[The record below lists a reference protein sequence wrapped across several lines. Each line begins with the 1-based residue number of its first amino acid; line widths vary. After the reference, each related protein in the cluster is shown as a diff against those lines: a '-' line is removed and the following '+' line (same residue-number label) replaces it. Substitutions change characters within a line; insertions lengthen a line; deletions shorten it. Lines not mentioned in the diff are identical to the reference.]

1 MHDSARC
8 DWFHVDIAAG
18 KTGKDKGDV
27 RMSKHMKW
35 DAGGASLKMHIEL
48 EDSAEDIRLALANAL
63 TRGMMAI
70 GETAEK
76 YAKEIVPVDTGRL
89 RNSITHE
96 VDTKESAVYIGSN
109 VEYAAPVELGNSRG
123 MRPRPYLRPAA
134 TEHTEEY
141 KDIIRDS
148 LENA

>member
-1 MHDSARC
+1 
-8 DWFHVDIAAG
+8 
-18 KTGKDKGDV
+18 
-27 RMSKHMKW
+27 MKW
-35 DAGGASLKMHIEL
+35 DVGGASLKMHIEL
-48 EDSAEDIRLALANAL
+48 EDSAEDICLALANAL

-89 RNSITHE
+89 RNSITYE

-109 VEYAAPVELGNSRG
+109 VEYAASVELGNSRG